1 MSVSAICCWI
11 EPLLHYNPDS
21 FNYLTLVTR
30 FTVCYEHLVQLCLL
44 PCRFFHPKSFFLK
57 ILLFSLPPSLL
68 SFSFVF
74 FRCLLFSFAFF
85 RCLSFSFAFFRLSQS
100 SLFLCFSVVT
110 PLSFPFS
117 FYLLSSLN
125 SFFSVCQFRCVLSL
139 SPPFSPLCRL
149 STLVLLSASFF
160 SSFLLLLSLFLLS
173 HMCQQGI
180 TIECSSTPNSAA
192 V

>member
-74 FRCLLFSFAFF
+74 FRFLS
-85 RCLSFSFAFFRLSQS
+85 LSFVFLRFLSS
-100 SLFLCFSVVT
+100 ESIVSFSVLLRSYST
-110 PLSFPFS
+110 LFPFL
-117 FYLLSSLN
+117 LLSSFVSQL
-125 SFFSVCQFRCVLSL
+125 FFLSL
-139 SPPFSPLCRL
+139 SVPLRSLAFSPVLPLYRL
-149 STLVLLSASFF
+149 STLVLLSASFS